1 MAASLLWWSPDGQS
15 VQYSAKVPCPF
26 HPVLNRNVGGQF
38 LHLEVQSGEFYEV
51 KNINGNY
58 LSNRHF
64 AAIHSKDGG
73 ARWAVLHGRKQMVL
87 TTMTKTKAQQAP
99 YLRMRNCQTFELQE
113 GLDVR
118 KMQVQGCILTF
129 FIPENWQIQVHGP
142 PPMARHW
149 RFASRVNIGYK
160 LDGAANLNSTG
171 I

>member
-58 LSNRHF
+58 LSNCHF
-64 AAIHSKDGG
+64 TTIHSKDGG
-73 ARWAVLHGRKQMVL
+73 ARWVVLHGRKQMVL
-87 TTMTKTKAQQAP
+87 MTTMKTEAHRAP
-99 YLRMRNCQTFELQE
+99 YLRTRNCQTFELQE

-129 FIPENWQIQVHGP
+129 FMPENWQIQVHGP
-142 PPMARHW
+142 PSTASQWRARLQ
-149 RFASRVNIGYK
+149 
-160 LDGAANLNSTG
+160 LDVIHTC
-171 I
+171 